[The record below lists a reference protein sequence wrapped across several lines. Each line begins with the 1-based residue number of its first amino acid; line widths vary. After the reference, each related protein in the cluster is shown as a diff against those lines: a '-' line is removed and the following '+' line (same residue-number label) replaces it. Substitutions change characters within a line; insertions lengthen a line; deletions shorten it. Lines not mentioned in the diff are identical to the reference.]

1 MLTFLLDTPNYSI
14 ICPLL
19 CLIGMLC
26 YPLHTH
32 FLSIFLLTGWLME
45 EMKKERWAIKSG
57 MHWLIRI
64 ITEIW

>member
-1 MLTFLLDTPNYSI
+1 MLTFLPDIPNYSI

-19 CLIGMLC
+19 GLIGMLC

-32 FLSIFLLTGWLME
+32 LLLLSLLAGWLME
-45 EMKKERWAIKSG
+45 KMEKERWAIKSG

-64 ITEIW
+64 ITEIC